1 MANIVAVDF
10 RSDTLVAVE
19 RDDGVFV
26 AIKPICET
34 LGVNWNKQ
42 LERIKRDA
50 VLSEGM
56 TMMVIPSAGGTQET
70 TLLRLDLVNGW
81 LFTLDENRVRD
92 EATRQRVLT
101 YKRECH
107 AVLFRHFYG
116 RAAERPAPAEVIE
129 PLPEMGEPDGPKVR
143 LVTEARHTFGTHA
156 AAQLWFRLGLPIV
169 PAMYHD
175 PRQGEL
181 LGHHAPGAIGESD
194 AA

>member
-1 MANIVAVDF
+1 MANIVTVDF

-56 TMMVIPSAGGTQET
+56 TMMVIPSSGGTQET

-81 LFTLDENRVRD
+81 LFTVDENRVRD

-116 RAAERPAPAEVIE
+116 RAAERPSSAEVIE
-129 PLPEMGEPDGPKVR
+129 PLPEVGEPDGPKVR
-143 LVTEARHTFGTHA
+143 LVTEARHTFGTQA
-156 AAQLWFRLGLPIV
+156 AAQLWFKLGLPIV
-169 PAMYHD
+169 PGMYHD
-175 PRQGEL
+175 PRQAEL
-181 LGHHAPGAIGESD
+181 LSHRATGAIGAD
-194 AA
+194 DVA